1 MKICIT
7 AEGVSLNSP
16 VDTRFGRCQY
26 LHIVDSET
34 LEGTCE
40 ENTLRNEQGGVGIQ
54 VAQNLVKQGVDA
66 VITGNVGP
74 NAAEVL
80 ETAGISI
87 YAADS
92 QTVKQ
97 AVADLQQG
105 HLRQIGME

>member
-7 AEGVSLNSP
+7 AEGAALDSP

-26 LHIVDSET
+26 LQILDSET

-40 ENTLRNEQGGVGIQ
+40 ENTLRNGQGGIGIQ
-54 VAQNLVKQGVDA
+54 VAQALVQQGVDA
-66 VITGNVGP
+66 VITGNMGP
-74 NAAEVL
+74 NAAQVL
-80 ETAGISI
+80 ETAGIPI

-92 QTVKQ
+92 QTVEQ
-97 AVADLQQG
+97 ALDDLHQG